1 MGQVG
6 SDQEIVGCIH
16 IHSRYSDGSGTIPEI
31 SAIAREAGLDYIMI
45 TDHNNL
51 RALQNGEEGWYGNVL
66 TIIGYEI
73 NDIDDTN
80 HYLAFGLQEEIN
92 KNLPAPEYVRQV
104 RTHGGFGIIAHPDE
118 ERNRLPEHPAYP
130 WTAWDSKDYQGIE
143 IWNQMSEWME
153 GLTPWNKLWRFINP
167 RKSILAPQPRT
178 LSRWDQVNMERKV
191 VGIGG
196 VDAHAHKYEIWG
208 GLIRVTIFR
217 YKIQFKTIRTHL
229 LLSHPLQPGMDVEEA
244 KKIVFDSLLNCRVFV
259 SNYFNGDA
267 RGFRCHAEN
276 SRGRAQMGDSLP
288 FREPTH
294 LHIRLPAR
302 GSIRLI
308 REGKTI
314 RETETRDT
322 AIPLPGPGIYRVEV
336 YRKNRA
342 WIYTNHFRITR
353 ENEPLD

>member
-1 MGQVG
+1 MGLNE
-6 SDQEIVGCIH
+6 SEQEIVGCIH
-16 IHSRYSDGSGTIPEI
+16 IHSQYSDGSGTIPEI

-73 NDIDDTN
+73 NDIDDAN
-80 HYLAFGLQEEIN
+80 HYLAFGLREEIN
-92 KNLPAPEYVRQV
+92 RNLPAPEYVRQV
-104 RTHGGFGIIAHPDE
+104 REQGGFGIIAHPDE
-118 ERNRLPEHPAYP
+118 KRTHLPEHPPYP
-130 WTAWDSKDYQGIE
+130 WTAWDSDDYQGIE

-153 GLTPWNKLWRFINP
+153 GLTPWNKLWRFVNP
-167 RKSILAPQPRT
+167 RKSILAPQQQT
-178 LSRWDQVNMERKV
+178 LARWDRVNARRKV

-196 VDAHAHKYEIWG
+196 VDAHAHKYEMWG

-229 LLSHPLQPGMDVEEA
+229 LLSRSLQAGMDMDEA
-244 KKIVFDSLLNCRVFV
+244 KKIVFHALLNCRVFI

-267 RGFRCHAEN
+267 RGFRCTAEN
-276 SRGRAQMGDSLP
+276 SRGTAQMGDSLV
-288 FREPTH
+288 FRKPTY
-294 LHIRLPAR
+294 LHVRLPAS

-308 REGKTI
+308 REGKTVQ
-314 RETETRDT
+314 EKEEQNATFS
-322 AIPLPGPGIYRVEV
+322 LPGAGLYRVEV

-342 WIYTNHFRITR
+342 WIYTNHFRITG
-353 ENEPLD
+353 ENEKSD